1 MIYFAVGLI
10 ATTFGALAGLGGGV
24 IIKPVLDLL
33 GDYDVGTISVLS
45 AATVFSMSVVSLINS
60 RKSDITVNV
69 KQSFTLAVGSIIGGV
84 IGKILFNQI
93 VDWIGISD
101 LVTVIQ
107 SVMIASL
114 MIAIYVFVRHREK
127 FTTRN
132 IHNKIVIL
140 SMGFILGVIAAFLGI
155 GGGPFN
161 VAILSMFFAM
171 NAKEAALNSIFV
183 IFFSQLSALLLTAFT
198 TGFASFD
205 LSMLGFMIVGGV
217 SGGFIGSRISRT
229 MSNVMIL
236 KIFMVGI
243 IGIVCIS
250 VFNIVRY
257 FI

>member
-1 MIYFAVGLI
+1 MIYFAVGII
-10 ATTFGALAGLGGGV
+10 ATIFGALAGLGGGV

-33 GDYDVGTISVLS
+33 GDYDVGTISILS

-60 RKSDITVNV
+60 RKSEVTVNV
-69 KQSFTLAVGSIIGGV
+69 KQSFTIAIGSIVGGF
-84 IGKILFNQI
+84 IGKVLFNQI

-114 MIAIYVFVRHREK
+114 MIVIYVLVRHREK
-127 FTTRN
+127 FTKRN
-132 IHNKIVIL
+132 VHNKVAIFC
-140 SMGFILGVIAAFLGI
+140 MGIILGLIAAFLGI
-155 GGGPFN
+155 GGGPLN

-171 NAKEAALNSIFV
+171 SAKEAALNSIFI
-183 IFFSQLSALLLTAFT
+183 IFFSQLSALMLTAFS

-217 SGGFIGSRISRT
+217 SGGLIGSRISR
-229 MSNVMIL
+229 MVSNETVL

-243 IGIVCIS
+243 VGIICIS